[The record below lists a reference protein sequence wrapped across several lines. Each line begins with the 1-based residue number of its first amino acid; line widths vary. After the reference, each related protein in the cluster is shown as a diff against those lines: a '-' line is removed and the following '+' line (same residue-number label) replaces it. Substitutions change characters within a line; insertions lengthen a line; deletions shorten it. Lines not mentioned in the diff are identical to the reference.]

1 MDSVRLDNVLDVFHG
16 RGLVLAL
23 LWLGLIVL
31 IVALLVLMYT
41 RWGTMRPL
49 RKCLALSIGAHLLLV
64 AYSATVYVAPAV
76 PFFREQIIRVSLAEK
91 PPPEPTT
98 PQPPAAIRPGE
109 KPTSI
114 SPRPWETFVGDPGPA
129 LAPIPVPR
137 APERELPIPD
147 KQAVAESGALGLAE
161 ASLNKPLVE
170 IATPPPPRTQAE
182 ATPSV
187 PMPNRPAEPI
197 EVPAPQG
204 REGSRAE
211 INHPAPF
218 AKLTPIT
225 RPTKTP
231 TRIVTQETPATILD
245 RPLTV
250 PPLKEIASGSD
261 ASGRNAAADSPPSK
275 LPGSTLQATSTARGP
290 APEASPRLDTSAAAA
305 ARDAPNT
312 APLVANRLKPPFPA
326 KEGLGKAADGDSPMA
341 PGLGLAGL
349 KPPPLPPAS
358 SVPGDHHVPEV
369 YWLRLA
375 PNRSQLLE
383 PAGATP
389 ELETAV
395 KAGLKWLAD
404 HQEPDGRWS
413 PRRHEGGREIRE
425 AGRDRQGAGARADTG
440 VTALAI
446 LAFAAAGNTHLEG
459 THHITVR
466 RAVEFLL
473 SKQDANGS
481 LGGDA
486 QLFEFMYCH
495 GMATLALS
503 ELLGMTGDAKLRQ
516 PLARA
521 VAYTL
526 AAQDPV
532 GGGWR
537 YRPREAG
544 DTSQFGW
551 QIMALKSASLAG
563 IPIPESTWRA
573 AQRFLDSVSG
583 GRHRGLAAYR
593 PEEDFTRSM
602 TAEALACRQ
611 FLGLANDSPTAK
623 EAGDFLLGDLP
634 GQGDPNLYYWYYASI
649 AMYQLQGDYWKRWS
663 EALRK
668 TLLSTQR
675 TAGTLAGSWDPN
687 TRWDGYGGRVYSTAL
702 ATLCLEA
709 HYRYLPLN
717 TLATV
722 QPTSG
727 NQR

>member
-1 MDSVRLDNVLDVFHG
+1 MNSNS
-16 RGLVLAL
+16 
-23 LWLGLIVL
+23 W
-31 IVALLVLMYT
+31 
-41 RWGTMRPL
+41 
-49 RKCLALSIGAHLLLV
+49 
-64 AYSATVYVAPAV
+64 
-76 PFFREQIIRVSLAEK
+76 
-91 PPPEPTT
+91 
-98 PQPPAAIRPGE
+98 
-109 KPTSI
+109 
-114 SPRPWETFVGDPGPA
+114 
-129 LAPIPVPR
+129 
-137 APERELPIPD
+137 
-147 KQAVAESGALGLAE
+147 
-161 ASLNKPLVE
+161 
-170 IATPPPPRTQAE
+170 
-182 ATPSV
+182 
-187 PMPNRPAEPI
+187 
-197 EVPAPQG
+197 
-204 REGSRAE
+204 
-211 INHPAPF
+211 
-218 AKLTPIT
+218 
-225 RPTKTP
+225 
-231 TRIVTQETPATILD
+231 
-245 RPLTV
+245 
-250 PPLKEIASGSD
+250 
-261 ASGRNAAADSPPSK
+261 
-275 LPGSTLQATSTARGP
+275 
-290 APEASPRLDTSAAAA
+290 ASP
-305 ARDAPNT
+305 
-312 APLVANRLKPPFPA
+312 
-326 KEGLGKAADGDSPMA
+326 
-341 PGLGLAGL
+341 
-349 KPPPLPPAS
+349 
-358 SVPGDHHVPEV
+358 
-369 YWLRLA
+369 
-375 PNRSQLLE
+375 
-383 PAGATP
+383 
-389 ELETAV
+389 
-395 KAGLKWLAD
+395 
-404 HQEPDGRWS
+404 
-413 PRRHEGGREIRE
+413 
-425 AGRDRQGAGARADTG
+425 
-440 VTALAI
+440 
-446 LAFAAAGNTHLEG
+446 
-459 THHITVR
+459 
-466 RAVEFLL
+466 
-473 SKQDANGS
+473 
-481 LGGDA
+481 
-486 QLFEFMYCH
+486 
-495 GMATLALS
+495 
-503 ELLGMTGDAKLRQ
+503 